1 MYGTVSGSKNDSGKC
16 NSLLEQQLGGTK
28 RKKITRERN
37 IEMKKE
43 KLIDAANNL
52 LTDRAETNAFGV
64 YVGKKIDEIPL
75 GQQRD
80 LAEKLISDILFL
92 AKTNNLTFNTRIENP
107 SRTNHYSS
115 QNSSE
120 SYFLQ
125 SNPFSASHTQHQ
137 SPASS
142 HSYLKSQLVNTST
155 LNYLI
160 PTQSPTPPF
169 FQSPA
174 YSTAKFINPKM
185 SYSHAITH
193 FLLSTTS
200 ATCFTAFLPNF

>member
-1 MYGTVSGSKNDSGKC
+1 
-16 NSLLEQQLGGTK
+16 
-28 RKKITRERN
+28 
-37 IEMKKE
+37 MKKE

-125 SNPFSASHTQHQ
+125 SNPFFCVPYT
-137 SPASS
+137 
-142 HSYLKSQLVNTST
+142 TSIT
-155 LNYLI
+155 CFITFL
-160 PTQSPTPPF
+160 PQV
-169 FQSPA
+169 
-174 YSTAKFINPKM
+174 STSEYINSKL

-200 ATCFTAFLPNF
+200 VTCFTALLPNF